1 MNTIRPGGLSQSSR
15 LRLVLLINVV
25 MIFGLVVVGLTSH
38 SLGVLAAGGDYIA
51 DSVAIGLGL
60 VAIRI
65 SKHPHGHPKATSVV
79 ALINASFLLVASLVV
94 IVEALRRLLHHT
106 PHVGGRSAMIVALVA
121 TLAMIGGALILNGD
135 DSDDDLHMRS
145 VILDTVADAAAAA
158 AVGVAGGIIFFT
170 DRFYWLDSALA
181 GLIAVVVAFHAA
193 KLARD
198 VNNALRKQ
206 GPLRAAQP

>member
-1 MNTIRPGGLSQSSR
+1 MSQSSR

-25 MIFGLVVVGLTSH
+25 MIVGLIVVGLASH

-51 DSVAIGLGL
+51 DSVAIALGL

-79 ALINASFLLVASLVV
+79 ALINASLLLLASLVV
-94 IVEALRRLLHHT
+94 IVEAVRRLIHHT
-106 PHVGGRSAMIVALVA
+106 PDIGGLSAMIVAIVA
-121 TLAMIGGALILNGD
+121 TMAMIGGALILKGD
-135 DSDDDLHMRS
+135 DADGDLHMRS

-158 AVGVAGGIIFFT
+158 AVAVAGGVIFIT
-170 DRFYWLDSALA
+170 KRFYWLDSALA
-181 GLIAVVVAFHAA
+181 GLIALVVAFHAA

-198 VNNALRKQ
+198 VTTALRKRTS
-206 GPLRAAQP
+206 PVPAAQP